1 VNVGVDVAPLV
12 QDAAGTA
19 RWIRGLLGE
28 LERRE
33 DVTVRRLGWGGPG
46 RLTAVVRDV
55 LWYPFLL
62 PRQARTA
69 GVDVLHCTIYRAPMR
84 SRVPVVVTVH
94 DLAVLRQPDVFPA
107 WTRLYGTT
115 LLRRTI
121 RAANRV
127 VAVSEFSRRETAA
140 LCDVDLDRIDV
151 VPNAV
156 DSVFSAEGPR
166 AEGDYALAVGTLEPR
181 KNLPRAVEAARLAG
195 VELRVVGARGWGG
208 VSADGVVGVTWLGR
222 LSDDELARLY
232 RGARCLVYPSLYE
245 GFGIP
250 VAEAMACGTP
260 VVTSR
265 DSAMADVA
273 GEAAV
278 LVDPLD
284 PRSIADGMEEA
295 TRRRAEI
302 VPLGLERA
310 RLYTWARAAAA
321 AVAAYERAAG

>member
-1 VNVGVDVAPLV
+1 MKVGVDVAPLV

-28 LERRE
+28 LERR
-33 DVTVRRLGWGGPG
+33 DGLAVRRLGWGGAG
-46 RLTAVVRDV
+46 RVTAVVRDV
-55 LWYPFLL
+55 LWYPLLL
-62 PRQARTA
+62 PLEARRA
-69 GVDVLHCTIYRAPMR
+69 DLDVLHCTIYRAPTR
-84 SRVPVVVTVH
+84 SSVPVVVTVH
-94 DLAVLRQPDVFPA
+94 DLAVLRQPEVFPA
-107 WTRLYGTT
+107 WTRLYGRT

-121 RAANRV
+121 RSATRV
-127 VAVSEFSRRETAA
+127 VAVSEFSRRETVE
-140 LCDVDLDRIDV
+140 LCGVDADRIDV

-156 DSVFSAEGPR
+156 APVFTVAGPR
-166 AEGDYALAVGTLEPR
+166 AGGDYALAVGTLEPR
-181 KNLPRAVEAARLAG
+181 KNLPRAIEAARLAG

-208 VSADGVVGVTWLGR
+208 VQADGAGVQWLGR

-250 VAEAMACGTP
+250 VAEAMATGTP

-284 PRSIADGMEEA
+284 PASIAAGIEEA
-295 TRRRAEI
+295 ASRRDEL
-302 VPLGLERA
+302 VQLGLDRA
-310 RLYTWARAAAA
+310 RLYTWARAADA
-321 AVAAYERAAG
+321 AVAAYERAVG

>member
-28 LERRE
+28 LELRE
-33 DVTVRRLGWGGPG
+33 DVTVRRLAWGGPG

-55 LWYPFLL
+55 VWYPFLL
-62 PRQARTA
+62 PRQSRRA
-69 GVDVLHCTIYRAPMR
+69 GLDVLHCTIYRAPTR

-94 DLAVLRQPDVFPA
+94 DLAVLRQPEVFPA
-107 WTRLYGTT
+107 WTRLYGRT

-121 RAANRV
+121 RAATRV
-127 VAVSEFSRRETAA
+127 VAVSEFSRRETAE
-140 LCDVDLDRIDV
+140 LCDIDPDRIDV

-156 DSVFSAEGPR
+156 DPVFTAEGPR
-166 AEGDYALAVGTLEPR
+166 AEGDYVLAVGTIEPR
-181 KNLPRAVEAARLAG
+181 KNLQRAIEAAQLAG
-195 VELRVVGARGWGG
+195 VELRVVGAQGWGG
-208 VSADGVVGVTWLGR
+208 VQADGAEVTWLGR
-222 LSDDELARLY
+222 RSDDELARLY

-250 VAEAMACGTP
+250 VAEAMASGTP

-284 PRSIADGMEEA
+284 PRSIADGIEEAA
-295 TRRRAEI
+295 TRRDVL

-310 RLYTWARAAAA
+310 KLYTWSRAADA
-321 AVAAYERAAG
+321 AVAAYGRAAG